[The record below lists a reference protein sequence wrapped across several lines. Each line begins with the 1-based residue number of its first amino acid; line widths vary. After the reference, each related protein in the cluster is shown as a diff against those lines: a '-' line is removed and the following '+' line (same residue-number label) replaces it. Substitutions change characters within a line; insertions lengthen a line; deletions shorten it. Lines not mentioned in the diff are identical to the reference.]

1 MVFHNYKCIFLHM
14 PKTAGRS
21 ITNAL
26 GGQGDIED
34 LYWHETQNEHKKY
47 IEKRI
52 YDSYFKFAFV
62 RNPWDRILSAYFWYK
77 GGGVQNKAD
86 KMIGKNLPWRFKK
99 FIKNY
104 EKFISEH
111 DNELSPHFLP
121 QVQIINNPNE
131 LDFIGKFENL
141 EKDFS
146 YVCKELGLANIKL
159 PHSNKSKHKP
169 YWRYYDKTTKDIVA
183 SIFKKDIEVFNYSFR
198 DASNEN
204 I

>member
-1 MVFHNYKCIFLHM
+1 MINDKLKCIFVEV
-14 PKTAGRS
+14 PKTGSTSVRS
-21 ITNAL
+21 VIGNPKRPHKSIS
-26 GGQGDIED
+26 QIKFMV
-34 LYWHETQNEHKKY
+34 NEKKF
-47 IEKRI
+47 E
-52 YDSYFKFAFV
+52 SYFKFGFV

-86 KMIGKNLPWRFKK
+86 KKIGKNLPWRFKK

-146 YVCKELGLANIKL
+146 YVCKELGLDNIKL

-169 YWRYYDKTTKDIVA
+169 YWRYY
-183 SIFKKDIEVFNYSFR
+183 
-198 DASNEN
+198 
-204 I
+204 